1 MKKKEILEVYC
12 VGSIPVEAA
21 SLYFYDLNNK
31 SKGLKFYE
39 RDLEKGFTTEKKS
52 TSLLNVSC
60 FADGAYP
67 CYVAVDQFKNIK
79 KIFFELNNTAGWG
92 SSIFENKED
101 RKQKLENE
109 INAKQIAAPDI
120 QIDMVV
126 PVGISVEFGYRHR
139 TTYTPWSHFNFLFK
153 DKEFLKNKQNN
164 KKKLCDLEI
173 KSNFLIFDGYPN
185 LENNEKKE
193 IIKNKKKSK
202 IDSRITFCLKNKKY
216 PVYYYNVT
224 RSLDQKIKEINNL
237 NDMGL
242 PSPYFPILSIE
253 DIEGCKLNKAGD
265 SKLEFNR
272 IEKKTKIL
280 PSDYIL
286 SQVDAINK
294 SAENELK
301 ICQLDL
307 HDFRSLDVLKYV
319 VQPGKNKKFPQTL
332 VLRHLKHIHNWS
344 VLFKFFDV
352 KVMKFDNC
360 ELNLLDDKKNSWWD
374 CISRMLHN
382 RKNNKNLNKE
392 FGDLEIIINGKNLK
406 DFYN

>member
-1 MKKKEILEVYC
+1 MNPKEILDVYC
-12 VGSIPVEAA
+12 IGSIPVDGA

-31 SKGLKFYE
+31 GKGLEFRE
-39 RDLEKGFTTEKKS
+39 RVLEKGFTTEKKS
-52 TSLLNVSC
+52 TSLLNITC

-67 CYVAVDQFKNIK
+67 CYVAVDRLKNVK

-92 SSIFENKED
+92 SNIFENKEH

-109 INAKQIAAPDI
+109 INLKQHSPADV
-120 QIDMVV
+120 QLDMVV
-126 PVGISVEFGYRHR
+126 SAAVSVEFGYRHR

-153 DKEFLKNKQNN
+153 DKEFLKNKKSSKQ
-164 KKKLCDLEI
+164 KLCDLEI

-265 SKLEFNR
+265 SKLEFSR

-286 SQVDAINK
+286 SQVEAINK
-294 SAENELK
+294 STEKELK

-307 HDFRSLDVLKYV
+307 HDFKSLDVLKYV

-332 VLRHLKHIHNWS
+332 VLRHLKHIDNWS

-352 KVMKFDNC
+352 KTIKFDNC
-360 ELNLLDDKKNSWWD
+360 ELNAESDRKNGWWD
-374 CISRMLHN
+374 CISKMFYN

-392 FGDLEIIINGKNLK
+392 FGDLEIIINGKKL
-406 DFYN
+406 DL

>member
-1 MKKKEILEVYC
+1 MNPKEILDVYC
-12 VGSIPVEAA
+12 IGSIPVDGA

-31 SKGLKFYE
+31 GKGLEFRE
-39 RDLEKGFTTEKKS
+39 RVLEKGFTTEKKS
-52 TSLLNVSC
+52 TSLLNITC

-67 CYVAVDQFKNIK
+67 CYVAVDRLKNVK

-92 SSIFENKED
+92 SNIFENKEH

-109 INAKQIAAPDI
+109 INLKQHSPADV
-120 QIDMVV
+120 QLDMVV
-126 PVGISVEFGYRHR
+126 SAAVSVEFGYRHR

-153 DKEFLKNKQNN
+153 DKEFLKNKKSSKQ
-164 KKKLCDLEI
+164 KLCDLEI

-265 SKLEFNR
+265 SKLEFSR

-286 SQVDAINK
+286 SQVEAINK
-294 SAENELK
+294 STEKELK

-307 HDFRSLDVLKYV
+307 HDFKSLDVLKYV
-319 VQPGKNKKFPQTL
+319 VQPGKSKKFPQIL
-332 VLRHLKHIHNWS
+332 VLRHLKHIDNWS

-352 KVMKFDNC
+352 KTIKFDNC
-360 ELNLLDDKKNSWWD
+360 ELNAESDRKNGWWD
-374 CISRMLHN
+374 CISKMFYN

-392 FGDLEIIINGKNLK
+392 FGDLEIIINGKKFDL
-406 DFYN
+406 

>member
-1 MKKKEILEVYC
+1 MNPKEILDVYC
-12 VGSIPVEAA
+12 IGSIPVDGA

-31 SKGLKFYE
+31 GKSLEFRE
-39 RDLEKGFTTEKKS
+39 RVLEKGFTTEKKS
-52 TSLLNVSC
+52 TSLLNITC

-67 CYVAVDQFKNIK
+67 CYVAVDRLKNVK

-92 SSIFENKED
+92 SNIFENKEH

-109 INAKQIAAPDI
+109 INFKQHSPADV
-120 QIDMVV
+120 QLDMVV
-126 PVGISVEFGYRHR
+126 SAAVSVEFGYRHR

-153 DKEFLKNKQNN
+153 DKEFLKNKKSSKQ
-164 KKKLCDLEI
+164 KLCDLEI

-265 SKLEFNR
+265 SKLEFSR

-286 SQVDAINK
+286 SQVEAINK
-294 SAENELK
+294 STEKELK

-307 HDFRSLDVLKYV
+307 HDFKSLDVLKYV
-319 VQPGKNKKFPQTL
+319 VQPNSLSLNKKFPQTL
-332 VLRHLKHIHNWS
+332 VLRHLKHIDNWS

-352 KVMKFDNC
+352 KTIKFDNC
-360 ELNLLDDKKNSWWD
+360 ELNAESDRKNGWWD
-374 CISRMLHN
+374 CISKMFYN

-392 FGDLEIIINGKNLK
+392 FGDLEIIINGKKL
-406 DFYN
+406 DL

>member
-1 MKKKEILEVYC
+1 MNPKEILDVYC
-12 VGSIPVEAA
+12 IGSIPVDGA

-31 SKGLKFYE
+31 GKGLEFRE
-39 RDLEKGFTTEKKS
+39 RVLEKGFTTEKKS
-52 TSLLNVSC
+52 TSLLNITC

-67 CYVAVDQFKNIK
+67 CYVAVDRLKNVK

-92 SSIFENKED
+92 SNIFENKEH

-109 INAKQIAAPDI
+109 INLKQHSPADV
-120 QIDMVV
+120 QLDMVV
-126 PVGISVEFGYRHR
+126 SAAVSVEFGYRHR

-153 DKEFLKNKQNN
+153 DKEFLKNKKSSKQ
-164 KKKLCDLEI
+164 KLCDLEI

-265 SKLEFNR
+265 SKLEFSR

-286 SQVDAINK
+286 SQVEAINK
-294 SAENELK
+294 STEKELK

-307 HDFRSLDVLKYV
+307 HDFKSLDVLKHV
-319 VQPGKNKKFPQTL
+319 VQPGKSKKFPEVL
-332 VLRHLKHIHNWS
+332 VLRHLKHIDNWS

-352 KVMKFDNC
+352 KTIKFDNC
-360 ELNLLDDKKNSWWD
+360 ELNAESDRKNGWWD
-374 CISRMLHN
+374 CISKIFYN

-392 FGDLEIIINGKNLK
+392 FGDLEIIINGKKL
-406 DFYN
+406 DL

>member
-1 MKKKEILEVYC
+1 MNPKEILDVYC
-12 VGSIPVEAA
+12 IGSIPVDGA

-31 SKGLKFYE
+31 GKGLEFRE
-39 RDLEKGFTTEKKS
+39 RVLEKGLTTEKKS
-52 TSLLNVSC
+52 TSLLNITC

-67 CYVAVDQFKNIK
+67 CYVAVDRLKNVK

-92 SSIFENKED
+92 SNIFENKEH

-109 INAKQIAAPDI
+109 INLKQHSPADV
-120 QIDMVV
+120 QLDMVV
-126 PVGISVEFGYRHR
+126 SAAVSVEFGYRHR

-153 DKEFLKNKQNN
+153 DKEFLKNKKSSKQ
-164 KKKLCDLEI
+164 KLCDLEI

-265 SKLEFNR
+265 SKLEFSR

-286 SQVDAINK
+286 SQVEAINK
-294 SAENELK
+294 STEKELK

-307 HDFRSLDVLKYV
+307 HDFKSLDVLKYV

-332 VLRHLKHIHNWS
+332 VLRHLKHIDNWS

-352 KVMKFDNC
+352 KTIKFDNC
-360 ELNLLDDKKNSWWD
+360 ELNAESDRKNGWWD
-374 CISRMLHN
+374 CISKMFYN

-392 FGDLEIIINGKNLK
+392 FGDLEIIINGKKL
-406 DFYN
+406 DL

>member
-1 MKKKEILEVYC
+1 MNPKEILDVYC
-12 VGSIPVEAA
+12 IGSIPVDGA

-31 SKGLKFYE
+31 GKGLEFRE
-39 RDLEKGFTTEKKS
+39 RVLEKGFTTEKKS
-52 TSLLNVSC
+52 TSLLNITC

-67 CYVAVDQFKNIK
+67 CYVAVDRLKNVK

-92 SSIFENKED
+92 SNIFENKEH

-109 INAKQIAAPDI
+109 INLKQHSPADV
-120 QIDMVV
+120 QLDMVV
-126 PVGISVEFGYRHR
+126 SAAVSVEFGYRHR

-153 DKEFLKNKQNN
+153 DKEFLKNKKSSKQ
-164 KKKLCDLEI
+164 KLCDLEI

-265 SKLEFNR
+265 SKLEFSR
-272 IEKKTKIL
+272 IEKKTKII

-286 SQVDAINK
+286 SQVEAINK
-294 SAENELK
+294 STEKELK

-307 HDFRSLDVLKYV
+307 HDFKSLDVLKYV

-332 VLRHLKHIHNWS
+332 VLRHLKHIDNWS

-352 KVMKFDNC
+352 KTIKFDNC
-360 ELNLLDDKKNSWWD
+360 ELNAESDRKNGWWD
-374 CISRMLHN
+374 CISKMFYN

-392 FGDLEIIINGKNLK
+392 FGDLEIIINGKKL
-406 DFYN
+406 DL

>member
-1 MKKKEILEVYC
+1 MNPKEILDVYC
-12 VGSIPVEAA
+12 IGSIPVDGA

-31 SKGLKFYE
+31 GKGLEFRE
-39 RDLEKGFTTEKKS
+39 RVLEKGFTTEKKS
-52 TSLLNVSC
+52 TSLLNITC

-67 CYVAVDQFKNIK
+67 CYVAVDRLKNVK

-92 SSIFENKED
+92 SNIFENKEH

-109 INAKQIAAPDI
+109 INLKQHSPADV
-120 QIDMVV
+120 QLDMVV
-126 PVGISVEFGYRHR
+126 SAAVSVEFGYRHR

-153 DKEFLKNKQNN
+153 DKEFLKNKKSSKQ
-164 KKKLCDLEI
+164 KLCDLEI

-193 IIKNKKKSK
+193 IIKNNKKSK

-265 SKLEFNR
+265 SKLEFSR

-286 SQVDAINK
+286 SQVEAINK
-294 SAENELK
+294 STEKELK

-307 HDFRSLDVLKYV
+307 HDFKSLDVLKHV
-319 VQPGKNKKFPQTL
+319 VQPGKNKKFPQIL
-332 VLRHLKHIHNWS
+332 VLRHLKHIDNWS

-352 KVMKFDNC
+352 KTIKFDNC
-360 ELNLLDDKKNSWWD
+360 ELNAESDRKNGWWD
-374 CISRMLHN
+374 CISKIFYN

-392 FGDLEIIINGKNLK
+392 FGDLEIIINGKKL
-406 DFYN
+406 DL